1 MELHIKQA
9 DDDQDSEKMN
19 GIVNQVAALSVSAN
33 SLREKHRTLWFS
45 MNKPFGWEVLEIRY
59 GGLITRMDTV
69 QYRLKQ
75 WLNGE
80 VDRIEELEEERLYF
94 EGPYPMPEGALG
106 RNLYHRIVT
115 ASNLSLIALWINE
128 FHYLYF

>member
-1 MELHIKQA
+1 MGLHIKQA
-9 DDDQDSEKMN
+9 YDEQDSEKMK
-19 GIVNQVAALSVSAN
+19 GIVKKVAALSVSAN

-69 QYRLKQ
+69 QFRLQ
-75 WLNGE
+75 QCLNGE
-80 VDRIEELEEERLYF
+80 IDWLEELEKGKLHF
-94 EGPYPMPEGALG
+94 ECPYPMPEGAVV

-115 ASNLSLIALWINE
+115 ASNLS
-128 FHYLYF
+128 